1 MKLGTVVYENK
12 IYNLDYMSIEEMKNL
27 LNMIEQDKTSS
38 FKEAKKI
45 VKECSGITAFC
56 HTNSCDTKM
65 LNSMGEIILSG
76 INLWDLHEMIKEV
89 F

>member
-27 LNMIEQDKTSS
+27 LNIIEQDKTSS

-45 VKECSGITAFC
+45 
-56 HTNSCDTKM
+56 
-65 LNSMGEIILSG
+65 
-76 INLWDLHEMIKEV
+76 
-89 F
+89 